1 MSKKAKFHLDKKSNI
16 LSVVMLGVAAYFL
29 TPILWLFIS
38 STKDVTGLYNSFG
51 LWFSKDNYLWF
62 NIKNVFTFDN
72 GVYSK
77 WILNTFIY
85 AIVGSLCAA
94 LIATM
99 AGYGF
104 SKYKF
109 KGSKSLFGVVLGSIM
124 IPSTALAIPTFLV
137 FSQLNLVN
145 TRWAILI
152 PSVVSPLGVYLMRV
166 YSDTSVPQN
175 LIEAARIDGLKEFKI
190 FTTISFRLLA
200 PGFVTV
206 VLLSIVGIWNNY
218 FLPQI
223 MLSSPGL
230 QPLTVGL
237 ASWSGRSTSAG
248 GGADSSIQSIVL
260 TGSTLSIIPLI
271 VVFLFLQRYWENG
284 LSAGAVKE

>member
-1 MSKKAKFHLDKKSNI
+1 MRRKTDFYLRKKSNI
-16 LSVVMLGVAAYFL
+16 LTVVMLGVAAYFVI
-29 TPILWLFIS
+29 PILWLFIS
-38 STKDVTGLYNSFG
+38 TTKSVTGLYNSFG
-51 LWFSKDNYLWF
+51 LWFSDENLLWF
-62 NIKNVFTFDN
+62 NLENVFTFDD
-72 GVYSK
+72 GIYMK
-77 WILNTFIY
+77 WIINTFIY
-85 AIVGSLCAA
+85 AVVGSFCAA
-94 LIATM
+94 FIATM

-104 SKYKF
+104 SKYRFRGNKPM
-109 KGSKSLFGVVLGSIM
+109 FGLVLGSIM

-152 PSVVSPLGVYLMRV
+152 PSVISPLGVYLMRV
-166 YSDTSVPQN
+166 YSDSAVPQN
-175 LIEAARIDGLKEFKI
+175 LIEAARIDGLREFRI
-190 FTTISFRLLA
+190 FTTISLRLLA

-223 MLSSPGL
+223 MLNSPEL

-237 ASWSGRSTSAG
+237 AGWSARSTSAG
-248 GGADSSIQSIVL
+248 GGADASIQSTVL
-260 TGSTLSIIPLI
+260 TGAGLSIIPLI
-271 VVFLFLQRYWENG
+271 IVFLFLQRYWENG

>member
-1 MSKKAKFHLDKKSNI
+1 MRSKTDFYLHKKSNV
-16 LSVVMLGVAAYFL
+16 LTVVMLGVASYFL
-29 TPILWLFIS
+29 IPILWLFIS
-38 STKDVTGLYNSFG
+38 TTKSVTGLYNSFG
-51 LWFSKDNYLWF
+51 LWFSDENLLWF
-62 NIKNVFTFDN
+62 NLKNVFTFDD
-72 GVYSK
+72 GIYMK
-77 WILNTFIY
+77 WIINTFIY
-85 AIVGSLCAA
+85 AVVGSFCAA
-94 LIATM
+94 FIATM

-104 SKYKF
+104 SKYRF
-109 KGSKSLFGVVLGSIM
+109 RGSKPMFGLVLGSIM

-152 PSVVSPLGVYLMRV
+152 PSVISPLGVYLMRV
-166 YSDTSVPQN
+166 YSDSAVPQN
-175 LIEAARIDGLKEFKI
+175 LIEAARIDGLREFRI
-190 FTTISFRLLA
+190 FTTISLRLLA

-223 MLSSPGL
+223 MLNSPEL

-237 ASWSGRSTSAG
+237 AGWSARSTSAG
-248 GGADSSIQSIVL
+248 GGADASIQSTVL
-260 TGSTLSIIPLI
+260 TGAGLSIIPLI
-271 VVFLFLQRYWENG
+271 IVFLFLQRYWENG

>member
-1 MSKKAKFHLDKKSNI
+1 MTKKTNFYLNKKSNV
-16 LSVVMLGVAAYFL
+16 LSVVMLGIAAYFVI
-29 TPILWLFIS
+29 PILWLFIS
-38 STKDVTGLYNSFG
+38 TTKSVSGLYNSFG
-51 LWFSKDNYLWF
+51 LWFSKENLLWY

-72 GVYSK
+72 GIYST

-85 AIVGSLCAA
+85 AVVGSICAA
-94 LIATM
+94 FIATM

-104 SKYKF
+104 AKYKF
-109 KGSKSLFGVVLGSIM
+109 IGNKPLFGLVLGSIM

-145 TRWAILI
+145 TRWSILI
-152 PSVVSPLGVYLMRV
+152 PSVISPLGVYLMRV
-166 YSDTSVPQN
+166 YSETAVPQN
-175 LIEAARIDGLKEFKI
+175 LIEAARIDGLREFRI
-190 FTTISFRLLA
+190 FTTISLRLLA

-223 MLSSPGL
+223 MLNSPEL

-248 GGADSSIQSIVL
+248 GGADASIQSIVL
-260 TGSTLSIIPLI
+260 TGASLSIIPLI
-271 VVFLFLQRYWENG
+271 IVFLFLQRYWENG

>member
-1 MSKKAKFHLDKKSNI
+1 MSRKTDFYRNKKSNV
-16 LSVVMLGVAAYFL
+16 LSVVMLGVAAYFVI
-29 TPILWLFIS
+29 PILWLFV
-38 STKDVTGLYNSFG
+38 STTKSVTGLYNSFG
-51 LWFSKDNYLWF
+51 LWFSKENLFWF
-62 NIKNVFTFDN
+62 NVKNVFTFDD
-72 GVYSK
+72 GIYTK
-77 WILNTFIY
+77 WIMNTFIY
-85 AIVGSLCAA
+85 AVIGSICAA
-94 LIATM
+94 FIATM

-104 SKYKF
+104 SKYRF
-109 KGSKSLFGVVLGSIM
+109 KGGKPIFGLVVGSIM

-137 FSQLNLVN
+137 FSELNLVN

-166 YSDTSVPQN
+166 YSDSAVPQN
-175 LIEAARIDGLKEFKI
+175 LIEAARIDGVGEFRI
-190 FTTISFRLLA
+190 FTTISLRLLA

-223 MLSSPGL
+223 MLTSSEL

-237 ASWSGRSTSAG
+237 AGWSGRSTSAG

-260 TGSTLSIIPLI
+260 TGASLSIIPLI
-271 VVFLFLQRYWENG
+271 IVFLFLQRYWENG
-284 LSAGAVKE
+284 LSSGAVKE